1 MKIKRK
7 NITNATLFEDVPAG
21 TVFKDE
27 EETVYMKLDFCYKN
41 PSAVLY
47 NAVDLE
53 NGSLVYFNDPNEEV
67 EVLENAV
74 LTY

>member
-1 MKIKRK
+1 MKIERGNTN
-7 NITNATLFEDVPAG
+7 NIISFESVSMG

-27 EETVYMKLDFCYKN
+27 EGTVYMKLDSCYKN
-41 PSAVLY
+41 SSAVLY

-53 NGSLVYFNDPNEEV
+53 NGSLVYFNDPNEKV
-67 EVLENAV
+67 EIFENAV